1 MFYYKE
7 KIDNFFFKQS
17 NITIFI
23 IENKDFLLGYIFQNK
38 FKIDYYYRLI
48 NHILTYYIMRDQLIQ
63 NYENNLQD
71 FGENIMNIIKIE

>member
-7 KIDNFFFKQS
+7 KIDKFFFKQS

-23 IENKDFLLGYIFQNK
+23 IENKDFLLGYIFQYK
-38 FKIDYYYRLI
+38 FNTDYYYCLI
-48 NHILTYYIMRDQLIQ
+48 NHILTYYKMTDQLIQ

>member
-7 KIDNFFFKQS
+7 KIDKFFFKQS

-23 IENKDFLLGYIFQNK
+23 IENKDFLLGYIFQYK
-38 FKIDYYYRLI
+38 FNTDYYYRLI

-71 FGENIMNIIKIE
+71 FGENIMNIIKIG